1 MGINVLELDRNLE
14 ISMTQRF
21 IIQGLKKTAGVAA
34 LSILALVLFA
44 PHASAQRGGFGGG
57 HFGGGFYGG
66 GFYGP
71 GFYSGFGPG
80 WGWYGPGYG
89 YGYDGLGWYE
99 PYGYV
104 AANAAGRVKID
115 TKAKDSL
122 VYVDGG
128 FAGTVKQLGTFP
140 LKAGTHDV
148 DLRLRNGQSFYKQT
162 VDVIAGKTVDI
173 KPSPSVQ

>member
-1 MGINVLELDRNLE
+1 MRR
-14 ISMTQRF
+14 QF
-21 IIQGLKKTAGVAA
+21 IIQNFNRVAGVAA
-34 LSILALVLFA
+34 ISVLALVLFA
-44 PHASAQRGGFGGG
+44 PSASAQRGGFGGG
-57 HFGGGFYGG
+57 HFGGGFYRG
-66 GFYGP
+66 GFYGL

-89 YGYDGLGWYE
+89 YGYYGLGWYE

-104 AANAAGRVKID
+104 AANAAGKVKID

-128 FAGTVKQLGTFP
+128 FAGTVKQLGAFP

-148 DLRLRNGQSFYKQT
+148 ELRQPNGQSFYKQN
-162 VDVIAGKTVDI
+162 VDVIAGRTVDI
-173 KPSPSVQ
+173 KPSPTVQ